1 MSYQLQV
8 LADNPFSYWKL
19 DEIGPAFPD
28 SAGSMRT
35 ADLVGTIIRHPALVT
50 GSGSSLVLSNTN
62 HLDMDDPVFNK
73 GYELRQFSL
82 EAWVKPV
89 NVTGEVAVMSH
100 SGIYDGITITPTH
113 IYFRTKYL
121 TAGTCETS
129 YEYETGKSFHVVG
142 VHTNAKNSLYIDG
155 VLVDETDLTD
165 DQQIDAY
172 GFLTSDLIGGQSAT
186 ASTIALDAPAIY
198 SSSISA
204 DAISRHYSSGVD
216 VDSSDGIAGY
226 HNATFWN
233 FSDENRNI
241 AAVKEWT
248 LEADWKEAVLT
259 DVAVANDT
267 IVPSYTQTESEV
279 VEDGIIVPAYTNTSL
294 PGVWQSS
301 VALGE
306 APESTLA
313 DMRITW
319 LGEGDFTVEYSL
331 DDGATWKNPN
341 LAPTESLDNAD
352 IVDIRITFDGGTVD
366 DPSYVSSLKIVV
378 YTNKSFIG
386 SRADRAAS
394 MSGNGLASSKY
405 FEPIEYADFNGI
417 RLLSGAINT
426 TADSSYEGEEEPG
439 DLDITGF
446 DMWVKPAAGNI
457 LSATGISVDRSGNT
471 ITFTGLSTLVVNGVS
486 VTTGTTVFNSDSWYH
501 IAGIFST
508 PGNHALTIGATDTL
522 ISQLSLITTQ
532 LTLAGLEQL
541 YAAYLGLPG
550 LTVNDSSVVNIGE
563 ASPPTNLYAH
573 VWGITP
579 AG

>member
-1 MSYQLQV
+1 M
-8 LADNPFSYWKL
+8 
-19 DEIGPAFPD
+19 
-28 SAGSMRT
+28 
-35 ADLVGTIIRHPALVT
+35 
-50 GSGSSLVLSNTN
+50 SNTN

-73 GYELRQFSL
+73 GYELRQFAL

-89 NVTGEVAVMSH
+89 NVIGEVAVMSH

-142 VHTNAKNSLYIDG
+142 VHTNAKNSLYVDG

-172 GFLTSDLIGGQSAT
+172 GFLTSDLIGGQSST
-186 ASTIALDAPAIY
+186 TSTIALDAPAIY

-204 DAISRHYSSGVD
+204 DAISKHYAYGVD
-216 VDSSDGIAGY
+216 VESSEGIAGY

-233 FSDENRNI
+233 FSDEKRNI
-241 AAVKEWT
+241 AAAREWT
-248 LEADWKEAVLT
+248 LEADWKSGVLT
-259 DVAVANDT
+259 DVAVSNDT

-279 VEDGIIVPAYTNTSL
+279 VEDGVIVPVYTDTSL

-301 VALGE
+301 IALGE
-306 APESTLA
+306 VPETTLA
-313 DMRITW
+313 DMKIAW

-331 DDGATWKNPN
+331 DDGTTWKNPN
-341 LAPTESLDNAD
+341 LAPTESLDNSD
-352 IVDIRITFDGGTVD
+352 VIDLRISFDGGIVD
-366 DPSYVSSLKIVV
+366 DPSYVSSLSVVV
-378 YTNKSFIG
+378 YIDKSFAG
-386 SRADRAAS
+386 SRADRTAS
-394 MSGNGLASSKY
+394 MSGNGLASSEY

-417 RLLSGAINT
+417 KLASGAINT
-426 TADSSYEGEEEPG
+426 TVDASYDGEEEPG

-446 DMWVKPAAGNI
+446 DMWIKPGAGNI
-457 LSATGISVDRSGNT
+457 LSATGISVARSGNT
-471 ITFTGLSTLVVNGVS
+471 ITFSGLSTLVVNGVS
-486 VTTGTTVFNSDSWYH
+486 VTSGATVFNSDSWYH
-501 IAGIFST
+501 IAGIFTT
-508 PGNHALTIGATDTL
+508 PGNYALTVGATDSL
-522 ISQLSLITTQ
+522 VSQLSAITTD
-532 LTLAGLEQL
+532 LTLAGLQQL

-550 LTVNDSSVVNIGE
+550 LVVNDSSIVDVGE
-563 ASPPTNLYAH
+563 TSPPTNLYAH